1 MDTNSTSGN
10 GSDRI
15 SGASQDQAGR
25 NGTSGTSGTTGATNT
40 TNTRSGIVSAVNLKG
55 SSSGTQPS
63 AASLRTELSSLKSD
77 LDALVNRSASLSDE
91 ELIQAHAQLMTKF
104 STMRYAARGI
114 ATEAGRQLNRGV
126 ATTTTYVK
134 DKPVQ
139 SVAVAVGT
147 GLLLG
152 LLFKRR

>member
-15 SGASQDQAGR
+15 SKVSQDQAGQ
-25 NGTSGTSGTTGATNT
+25 NGIGATTGTTNT
-40 TNTRSGIVSAVNLKG
+40 TNARSGIVSTVNLKG
-55 SSSGTQPS
+55 SSNSAQQS

-91 ELIQAHAQLMTKF
+91 ELIQAHAKLMAKF
-104 STMRYAARGI
+104 GTMRYAARGI
-114 ATEAGRQLNRGV
+114 ATEAGRQINRGV
-126 ATTTTYVK
+126 ETTTTYVK

>member
-10 GSDRI
+10 GSDRTA
-15 SGASQDQAGR
+15 GTPQDQ
-25 NGTSGTSGTTGATNT
+25 TSGNGNR
-40 TNTRSGIVSAVNLKG
+40 NRIVSTISNLTG
-55 SSSGTQPS
+55 SRSSTQQS

-91 ELIQAHAQLMTKF
+91 ELFQAHAQLMAKF

-114 ATEAGRQLNRGV
+114 ANEASRQLNRGV
-126 ATTTTYVK
+126 ETTTTYVK